1 MNNPLI
7 SIIIPVYN
15 SEKYLKECLDS
26 IINQT
31 YNNLEIIIID
41 DESSDNTIDII
52 NKYNDSRIKIYR
64 KNNEGVS
71 EARNL
76 GLSKVTGD
84 YILFIDSDDYLSN
97 NDVISN
103 LVGNINN
110 NDLIRFNNSKL
121 INNELINEDISL
133 FKDEYKSGEDFLLD
147 ALNNNKKY
155 SWYLWQYLYKKELWD
170 GIRFP
175 KGKIFED
182 TSTIYQVILK
192 ANNIKVIKDNY
203 YVYRYNSVSLS
214 KKVNLKICL
223 DMIDV
228 ISDTSNIINK
238 LNINDKLKKLL
249 LNNLS
254 YGYITDINVL
264 KTLSIAEQEIL
275 KDKLLKN
282 KYLIDYCLYDKEVM
296 IKYLVKVFGINITSK
311 LLNVR
316 RELWK
321 K

>member
-1 MNNPLI
+1 MNKPLI
-7 SIIIPVYN
+7 SIIIPTYN
-15 SEKYLKECLDS
+15 SHLYINECLDS
-26 IINQT
+26 VIKQT

-264 KTLSIAEQEIL
+264 KTLSIAEQEVL